1 MSAQASSLPA
11 YFDSLYG
18 AAEDPY
24 GVRSRWYEARK
35 RALLLAS
42 LTRPGYRSAYEPGC
56 GTAELT
62 AALAAR
68 CQRVL
73 ASDFNGHAV
82 EVARRRTA
90 ALPHV
95 RVERHALPQD
105 WPRADGP
112 FDLIVLGEIGYFI
125 EPAAWAEVAQAGLA
139 SLAADGDLVACD
151 WRPDFAERR
160 QSTQAVQEAL
170 ERLGLRRLV
179 RHEED
184 DFVLQLWSRDARS
197 VAARE
202 GIG

>member
-1 MSAQASSLPA
+1 MSAQASLPA

-42 LTRPGYRSAYEPGC
+42 LTRPRYRSAYEPGC

-62 AALAAR
+62 AALAGR
-68 CQRVL
+68 CDRVL
-73 ASDFNGHAV
+73 ASDFNAQAV
-82 EVARRRTA
+82 DVARRRTA
-90 ALPHV
+90 DLPQV

-105 WPRADGP
+105 WPQADGP

-125 EPAAWAEVAQAGLA
+125 EPDAWTRVAQASLA
-139 SLAADGDLVACD
+139 SLAPDGDLVACD

-160 QSTQAVQEAL
+160 QSTQAVHEAL